1 MVIIFII
8 SYSRNLFVVLFLY
21 MCIIFISLY
30 NVYIGKL
37 TFNQL
42 LYQAVINNQLLAI
55 GYLLSTTGYLLSAT
69 GYLLSVEPNR
79 ALESARLS

>member
-8 SYSRNLFVVLFLY
+8 SCSGNLFMVIFLY

-30 NVYIGKL
+30 NVYVNKL

-42 LYQAVINNQLLAI
+42 LYQIVINNHLSRLATN
-55 GYLLSTTGYLLSAT
+55 L
-69 GYLLSVEPNR
+69 VEQNR
-79 ALESARLS
+79 TYVVHISNPIDRVFKV

>member
-1 MVIIFII
+1 MFLYLHLGIQLFFKGIFYNNIFFPLFMVIIFII
-8 SYSRNLFVVLFLY
+8 SYYDNLFMIIFIY

-42 LYQAVINNQLLAI
+42 LLISYFTKQ
-55 GYLLSTTGYLLSAT
+55 
-69 GYLLSVEPNR
+69 
-79 ALESARLS
+79 